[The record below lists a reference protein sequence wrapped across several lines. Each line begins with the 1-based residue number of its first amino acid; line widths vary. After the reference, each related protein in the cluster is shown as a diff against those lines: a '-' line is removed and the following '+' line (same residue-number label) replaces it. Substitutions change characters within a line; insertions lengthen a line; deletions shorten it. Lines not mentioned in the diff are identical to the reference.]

1 MASRMASRIVYVS
14 KLGRMRYLP
23 AWDYQKNV
31 AEKVRNNMK
40 TGKEPGHTL
49 LLVEHHPVEV
59 NGRRLSP
66 YKPRGSHNL
75 PRTRPADGIPNLT
88 PQVLQFGYV
97 CALER
102 TVIRTLRWLGINS
115 HTSPHTG
122 VWVGDN
128 KICALDLRWYEH
140 IVPCGIP
147 DKGITSISKELNRDV
162 TIDEVEPHFLKA
174 FSEVFECKV
183 VPADDRDIGPYSCSY
198 SHNKDPASV
207 KESTFTRGG
216 EKPPLKEYG
225 SSKSNVEKSVCRDQ
239 SSIVGQCSIT
249 AGPHGSRSRGPAS
262 LPGGLASLP
271 SVLRPDHFLL
281 LHRGYRCQNCPS
293 RFVSASLRVTKSRAE
308 EFYLE
313 GGIRVTAAATTD
325 ILC

>member
-49 LLVEHHPVEV
+49 LLVEHHPVYTIGIRQTEYTEELETQLRSMGADFHRT
-59 NGRRLSP
+59 N
-66 YKPRGSHNL
+66 RGGLITFHGPGQLMAYPILHLRSFSS
-75 PRTRPADGIPNLT
+75 GMKW
-88 PQVLQFGYV
+88 YV

-128 KICALDLRWYEH
+128 KICALGIQGRHVTTHGLALNCNTDLRWYEH

-183 VPADDRDIGPYSCSY
+183 VPADDRDIG
-198 SHNKDPASV
+198 
-207 KESTFTRGG
+207 
-216 EKPPLKEYG
+216 
-225 SSKSNVEKSVCRDQ
+225 
-239 SSIVGQCSIT
+239 VG
-249 AGPHGSRSRGPAS
+249 
-262 LPGGLASLP
+262 
-271 SVLRPDHFLL
+271 
-281 LHRGYRCQNCPS
+281 
-293 RFVSASLRVTKSRAE
+293 
-308 EFYLE
+308 
-313 GGIRVTAAATTD
+313 
-325 ILC
+325 